1 MNILA
6 TQMVMAAAQME
17 PRLFDLDMQLLSDAV
32 LMIIAV
38 FALFLI
44 ASNALFNPVRNMMQ
58 SRQDRIK
65 SELDT
70 AAADMAQAKA
80 LKEEYETKL
89 REINKEAE
97 EILGEARKKALANEN
112 KIVSEAKEEAARINA
127 AFAVSNLRNEGDKV
141 YLRIVSDNCPCE
153 GASSAQP
160 RLEDVYMYYFE
171 ETAAGHMQ

>member
-1 MNILA
+1 MNIVA
-6 TQMVMAAAQME
+6 TQMVMAAAEME

-44 ASNALFNPVRNMMQ
+44 ASHSLFNPVRNMMQ

-97 EILGEARKKALANEN
+97 EILGEARKKALAVKQESHYCGTLLWKGMQQMAWNGCQ
-112 KIVSEAKEEAARINA
+112 KVS
-127 AFAVSNLRNEGDKV
+127 
-141 YLRIVSDNCPCE
+141 
-153 GASSAQP
+153 
-160 RLEDVYMYYFE
+160 
-171 ETAAGHMQ
+171 

>member
-97 EILGEARKKALANEN
+97 EIREQDRFG
-112 KIVSEAKEEAARINA
+112 SEGR
-127 AFAVSNLRNEGDKV
+127 S
-141 YLRIVSDNCPCE
+141 CPDHRE
-153 GASSAQP
+153 SRRGS
-160 RLEDVYMYYFE
+160 
-171 ETAAGHMQ
+171 